1 MTASVSR
8 PATSN
13 QAIAVIAMV
22 GAVLG
27 AAAAVFVAAFLVSRA
42 NAPPLLVAAAATLT
56 AGAGGYLLALLKE
69 RLRLHHGRSTS
80 SRGLTAPKSRRPNR
94 AMAWGF
100 QVNGREHAMIDLGP
114 AISEELTK
122 ELEERMLEIGRP
134 FESGGPLGT
143 AFLPIAGAGAAM
155 LTSLNAGNL
164 FLATAGPLESLM
176 KIGQGVGTAVVER
189 ATGQILRHAPFVPAA
204 GALMPVVT
212 PILLFTTLS
221 SMMTSIRFN
230 RIEQTLTG
238 MSEVLHSLLKH
249 MKSDDVAHLLS
260 ASSRL
265 RDLHDE
271 YRSGSG
277 FTTDMVTRLAVVEGE
292 VNVLRNKCH
301 TLAKS
306 QVGDLVA
313 AKLSALNR
321 KLLVASTIADVQG
334 DQLRLLL
341 TLQNNP
347 ADAERRWSALQ
358 EKVETY
364 ERDFQRLAEQD
375 PIEEFK
381 EELETTLTEMKW
393 FEKRLLKKAEAD
405 RAEATIKELESL
417 TGLSLEDEEAA
428 SAALESPKDYS
439 IFFWR
444 DGKGRGDLKVWYTTD
459 YRLEEHADPSSPP

>member
-1 MTASVSR
+1 MSAD
-8 PATSN
+8 
-13 QAIAVIAMV
+13 
-22 GAVLG
+22 
-27 AAAAVFVAAFLVSRA
+27 
-42 NAPPLLVAAAATLT
+42 LT
-56 AGAGGYLLALLKE
+56 ME
-69 RLRLHHGRSTS
+69 
-80 SRGLTAPKSRRPNR
+80 
-94 AMAWGF
+94 F
-100 QVNGREHAMIDLGP
+100 EQ
-114 AISEELTK
+114 
-122 ELEERMLEIGRP
+122 RMLKIGRP
-134 FESGGPLGT
+134 FESGGPLGN
-143 AFLPIAGAGAAM
+143 ACLPVAGIGAAM
-155 LTSLNAGNL
+155 LSALNAGNV

-176 KIGQGVGTAVVER
+176 KIGPGVGTAVVER

-204 GALMPVVT
+204 GALMPVVA

-230 RIEQTLTG
+230 RIEQSLTG

-292 VNVLRNKCH
+292 VHVLRNKCH

-364 ERDFQRLAEQD
+364 ERDFQLLAEQD

-393 FEKRLLKKAEAD
+393 FEKKLLKKAEAD

-428 SAALESPKDYS
+428 SALEGREAYS

-444 DGKGRGDLKVWYTTD
+444 DGNGRGDLKVWYTAD
-459 YRLEEHADPSSPP
+459 YRLEEHQ